1 MEICVMVLYRVSE
14 ADVHQNVQNA
24 TDSGS
29 DLQNASDSSGNL

>member
-1 MEICVMVLYRVSE
+1 MEIYVIVQYRVSE

-29 DLQNASDSSGNL
+29 DVQNATDSSGKL